1 MLPPRAVFPP
11 IFPVVKGTSDGKG
24 DKDCSKRFTFP
35 IVEPNVGVFPLSE
48 EVFPPKGV
56 CDNVFPNVVHK
67 LLSFP
72 PIDGILP
79 PIDNVFPPTEDAFPL
94 KGGNDSALPQAG
106 HWST

>member
-1 MLPPRAVFPP
+1 MF
-11 IFPVVKGTSDGKG
+11 KGTSDGIFPPKG
-24 DKDCSKRFTFP
+24 AKDGSKRFTFP

-56 CDNVFPNVVHK
+56 SDNVFPNVVHK

-79 PIDNVFPPTEDAFPL
+79 TEDAFLL